1 MNERLIFTQK
11 LNRELTFLYVDA
23 RRCFSSGINKD
34 KIHTYIHTDKMT
46 TSAAWF
52 WDKLRKLSC
61 FQTSQCSGN
70 HPGHF
75 LLVLLLFIC
84 PIYKYFRTTTKVHF
98 TPYSVLT
105 ELWRKNVK
113 GCRARAQTPPPPH
126 PPCLPLVGVTWPL
139 FHTTDHYAL
148 STTLAVDK
156 LLSTK
161 QGVALTKQKKNPCWL
176 CFLAIDWKLVSQ

>member
-11 LNRELTFLYVDA
+11 HNRELTFLYIDA
-23 RRCFSSGINKD
+23 RRCFCSGINKD

-46 TSAAWF
+46 TSTAWF

-113 GCRARAQTPPPPH
+113 GCRARAQTTPH
-126 PPCLPLVGVTWPL
+126 PHVSLWSGSPDHCSTLLTTMLYRPPWLWINYCQQNKEWPW
-139 FHTTDHYAL
+139 
-148 STTLAVDK
+148 
-156 LLSTK
+156 
-161 QGVALTKQKKNPCWL
+161 QNRKKPCWL

>member
-1 MNERLIFTQK
+1 
-11 LNRELTFLYVDA
+11 
-23 RRCFSSGINKD
+23 
-34 KIHTYIHTDKMT
+34 MT
-46 TSAAWF
+46 TSTAWF

-113 GCRARAQTPPPPH
+113 GCRARAQTLLLP

-161 QGVALTKQKKNPCWL
+161 QGVALTKQKKNP
-176 CFLAIDWKLVSQ
+176 ADSVSWRLIGSWCLSS